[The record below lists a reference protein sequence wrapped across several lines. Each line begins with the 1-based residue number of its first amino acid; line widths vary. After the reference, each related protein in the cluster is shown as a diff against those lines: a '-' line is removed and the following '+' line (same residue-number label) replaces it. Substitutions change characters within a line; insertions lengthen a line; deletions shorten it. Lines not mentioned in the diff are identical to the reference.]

1 MARRG
6 VRRVGFKRGS
16 VPDFACES
24 LTPVN
29 AVTRPGLRHTLAFM
43 SEFAELLQ
51 KGRAGIDTLIARLP
65 KAELHLHIEGSLEPD
80 MMFAKAQKHGITLP
94 HASVDA
100 LRAAYAFGNLQ
111 EFLDLYYAGA
121 DVLRDQDD
129 FYDLTWA
136 YLQRARADGVVHAEI
151 FFDPQTH
158 TARGID
164 PEVFVEGIVQA
175 LHDGEAEL
183 GITWRLIPNFLRH
196 LTEQDAFDTLAELE
210 PFMGH
215 FHGFGLDSSEVGHPP
230 SKFARVFAEIRSR
243 GLPVV
248 AHAGEEGPP
257 AYILEALDILHVAR
271 IDHGIRAI
279 EDAALV
285 SRLARAQ
292 MPLTVCPLSNVK
304 LCAVP
309 SLAAHPI
316 KKLMDAGVL
325 VTINSDDPAYFGGY
339 IGENYRATA
348 RALDLDGEALKKIA
362 ANSIRASW
370 LHDAKKARH
379 LAAIDAL

>member
-1 MARRG
+1 MT
-6 VRRVGFKRGS
+6 S
-16 VPDFACES
+16 FAD
-24 LTPVN
+24 
-29 AVTRPGLRHTLAFM
+29 
-43 SEFAELLQ
+43 LLQ
-51 KGRAGIDTLIARLP
+51 KDRASIDTLIARLP
-65 KAELHLHIEGSLEPD
+65 KAELHLHVEGSLEPE
-80 MMFAKAQKHGITLP
+80 MMIAKAFKHGIELP
-94 HASVDA
+94 YADVGA
-100 LRAAYAFGNLQ
+100 LRAAYNFSNLQ

-121 DVLRDQDD
+121 DVLRDKED

-136 YLQRARADGVVHAEI
+136 YLQRAKADNVVHTEI

-164 PEVFVEGIVQA
+164 LDDVVTGIVEA

-196 LTEQDAFDTLAELE
+196 LSEQDAIDTLAELE
-210 PFMGH
+210 PYMEN
-215 FHGFGLDSSEVGHPP
+215 FHGFGLDSTEVGNPP

-257 AYILEALDILHVAR
+257 AYILEALDVLRVAR

-279 EDAALV
+279 EDAALT

-292 MPLTVCPLSNVK
+292 IPLTVCPLSNVK

-309 SLAAHPI
+309 SLAAHPL
-316 KKLMDAGVL
+316 KRLMDAGVL

-339 IGENYRATA
+339 VGENYRATA
-348 RALDLDGEALKKIA
+348 EALNLDSDTLKKLA
-362 ANSIRASW
+362 AMSIRGSW
-370 LHDAKKARH
+370 LHEVQKARH
-379 LAAIDAL
+379 LAKIDQL

>member
-1 MARRG
+1 
-6 VRRVGFKRGS
+6 
-16 VPDFACES
+16 
-24 LTPVN
+24 
-29 AVTRPGLRHTLAFM
+29 
-43 SEFAELLQ
+43 
-51 KGRAGIDTLIARLP
+51 
-65 KAELHLHIEGSLEPD
+65 
-80 MMFAKAQKHGITLP
+80 MMFAKAKKHGIALP
-94 HASVDA
+94 YADVEA
-100 LRAAYAFGNLQ
+100 VRAAYDFSNLQ

-136 YLQRARADGVVHAEI
+136 YLQRAKADGVVHVEI

-164 PEVFVEGIVQA
+164 LEIVVEGIVQA

-196 LTEQDAFDTLAELE
+196 LSEQEAIDTLAELE
-210 PFMGH
+210 PYMAN

-230 SKFARVFAEIRSR
+230 SKFARVFAEVRSR

-257 AYILEALDILHVAR
+257 EYIVEALDTLRVAR

-279 EDAALV
+279 EDEALT

-309 SLAAHPI
+309 SLAAHPL

-339 IGENYRATA
+339 VGENYRATA
-348 RALDLDGEALKKIA
+348 RALNLSQSDLKSLA
-362 ANSIRASW
+362 AMSIRASW
-370 LHDAKKARH
+370 LHDVQKAKH
-379 LAAIDAL
+379 LAVIDQL

>member
-1 MARRG
+1 MTSFSDLLNKDR
-6 VRRVGFKRGS
+6 
-16 VPDFACES
+16 
-24 LTPVN
+24 LT
-29 AVTRPGLRHTLAFM
+29 ADAATDA
-43 SEFAELLQ
+43 
-51 KGRAGIDTLIARLP
+51 LIARLP
-65 KAELHLHIEGSLEPD
+65 KAELHLHIEGSLEPE
-80 MMFAKAQKHGITLP
+80 MMIAKAFKHGIKLP
-94 HASVDA
+94 YASVDE
-100 LRAAYAFGNLQ
+100 LRAAYNFSNLQ

-121 DVLRDQDD
+121 DVLRDKDD

-136 YLQRARADGVVHAEI
+136 YLQRAKADHVVHTEI

-164 PEVFVEGIVQA
+164 LEDVVTGIVEA

-196 LTEQDAFDTLAELE
+196 LSEQDAIDMLEELE
-210 PFMGH
+210 PHMEN
-215 FHGFGLDSSEVGHPP
+215 FHGFGLDSSEIGNPP
-230 SKFARVFAEIRSR
+230 SKFARVFAQIRAR

-257 AYILEALDILHVAR
+257 EYVLEALDVLHVAR

-279 EDAALV
+279 EDEALT
-285 SRLARAQ
+285 SRLARGQ
-292 MPLTVCPLSNVK
+292 IPLTVCPLSNVK

-309 SLAAHPI
+309 TLTAHPL
-316 KKLMDAGVL
+316 KKLMDAGCL

-348 RALDLDGEALKKIA
+348 KALNLSQAELKMLA
-362 ANSIRASW
+362 AMSIRGSW
-370 LHDAKKARH
+370 LHEVQKARH
-379 LAAIDAL
+379 LAAIDQL

>member
-1 MARRG
+1 
-6 VRRVGFKRGS
+6 
-16 VPDFACES
+16 
-24 LTPVN
+24 
-29 AVTRPGLRHTLAFM
+29 M
-43 SEFAELLQ
+43 SSFSDLLQ
-51 KGRAGIDTLIARLP
+51 KDRASTDSFIARLP
-65 KAELHLHIEGSLEPD
+65 KAELHLHIEGSLEPE
-80 MMFAKAQKHGITLP
+80 MMIKKAFKHGITLP
-94 HASVDA
+94 YKDVEA
-100 LRAAYAFGNLQ
+100 LRAAYNFGNLQ

-121 DVLRDQDD
+121 NVLRDQDD

-136 YLQRARADGVVHAEI
+136 YLQRAKADNVVHVEI

-164 PEVFVEGIVQA
+164 LEVVVEGMVQA

-196 LTEQDAFDTLAELE
+196 LSEQDAFDTLAELE
-210 PFMGH
+210 PYMEN

-243 GLPVV
+243 GLSVV

-257 AYILEALDILHVAR
+257 EYIYEALDILKVSR

-279 EDAALV
+279 EDEALV

-292 MPLTVCPLSNVK
+292 IPLTVCPLSNVK
-304 LCAVP
+304 LCAV
-309 SLAAHPI
+309 SSIEAHPI
-316 KKLMDAGVL
+316 KKLMKAGVV

-348 RALDLDGEALKKIA
+348 KALDLTNDELKNLA
-362 ANSIRASW
+362 AMSIRGSW
-370 LHDAKKARH
+370 LHDVQKARH
-379 LAAIDAL
+379 LAVIDRL

>member
-1 MARRG
+1 
-6 VRRVGFKRGS
+6 
-16 VPDFACES
+16 
-24 LTPVN
+24 
-29 AVTRPGLRHTLAFM
+29 M
-43 SEFAELLQ
+43 STFTDLLNKDRTSAE
-51 KGRAGIDTLIARLP
+51 AAMDTLIARLP
-65 KAELHLHIEGSLEPD
+65 KAELHLHIEGSLEPE
-80 MMFAKAQKHGITLP
+80 MMFAKAKKHDIALP
-94 HASVDA
+94 YADVEA
-100 LRAAYAFGNLQ
+100 VRAAYDFNNLQ

-136 YLQRARADGVVHAEI
+136 YLQRAKADGVVHVEI

-164 PEVFVEGIVQA
+164 LEIVVEGIVQA
-175 LHDGEAEL
+175 LHDGQAEL

-196 LTEQDAFDTLAELE
+196 LSEQDAIDTLAALE
-210 PFMGH
+210 PYMSN

-257 AYILEALDILHVAR
+257 EYIIEALDILRVAR

-279 EDAALV
+279 EDEALI

-309 SLAAHPI
+309 SLTAHPL

-339 IGENYRATA
+339 VGENYRATA
-348 RALDLDGEALKKIA
+348 RALNLTQSEIKSLA
-362 ANSIRASW
+362 AMSIRASW
-370 LHDAKKARH
+370 LHEVQKAKH
-379 LAAIDAL
+379 LQRIDQL

>member
-1 MARRG
+1 
-6 VRRVGFKRGS
+6 
-16 VPDFACES
+16 
-24 LTPVN
+24 
-29 AVTRPGLRHTLAFM
+29 M
-43 SEFAELLQ
+43 SSFSDLLQ
-51 KGRAGIDTLIARLP
+51 KDRASTDDFIARLP
-65 KAELHLHIEGSLEPD
+65 KAELHLHIEGSLEPE
-80 MMFAKAQKHGITLP
+80 MMIKKAFKHGIALP
-94 HASVDA
+94 YKDVDA
-100 LRAAYAFGNLQ
+100 LRAAYNFGNLQ

-121 DVLRDQDD
+121 NVLRDQDD

-136 YLQRARADGVVHAEI
+136 YLQRAKADNVVHVEI

-164 PEVFVEGIVQA
+164 LEVVVEGIVQA

-196 LTEQDAFDTLAELE
+196 LSEQDAIDTLAELE
-210 PFMGH
+210 PYMEN

-257 AYILEALDILHVAR
+257 EYIYEALDVLKVSR

-279 EDAALV
+279 EDEALV

-292 MPLTVCPLSNVK
+292 IPLTVCPLSNVK
-304 LCAVP
+304 LCTVP
-309 SLAAHPI
+309 SLETHPL
-316 KKLMDAGVL
+316 KKLMKAGVV

-339 IGENYRATA
+339 IGENYRASA
-348 RALDLDGEALKKIA
+348 KALELTHDELKSLA
-362 ANSIRASW
+362 AMSIRGSW
-370 LHDAKKARH
+370 LHEVQKARH
-379 LAAIDAL
+379 LAVIDQL

>member
-1 MARRG
+1 
-6 VRRVGFKRGS
+6 
-16 VPDFACES
+16 
-24 LTPVN
+24 
-29 AVTRPGLRHTLAFM
+29 M
-43 SEFAELLQ
+43 STFTDLLNKDRTSAE
-51 KGRAGIDTLIARLP
+51 AAMDTLIARLP
-65 KAELHLHIEGSLEPD
+65 KAELHLHIEGSLEPE
-80 MMFAKAQKHGITLP
+80 MMFAKAKKHGIALP
-94 HASVDA
+94 YADVEA
-100 LRAAYAFGNLQ
+100 VRAAYDFNNLQ

-136 YLQRARADGVVHAEI
+136 YLQRAKADGVVHVEI

-164 PEVFVEGIVQA
+164 LEIVVEGIVQA

-196 LTEQDAFDTLAELE
+196 LSEQDAIYTLAALE
-210 PFMGH
+210 PYMSN

-257 AYILEALDILHVAR
+257 EYIIEALDILRVVR

-279 EDAALV
+279 DDEALT

-309 SLAAHPI
+309 SLTAHPL
-316 KKLMDAGVL
+316 KKLMEAGVL

-339 IGENYRATA
+339 VGENYRATA
-348 RALDLDGEALKKIA
+348 RALNLTQSEIKSLA
-362 ANSIRASW
+362 AMSIRASW
-370 LHDAKKARH
+370 LHEVQKAKH
-379 LAAIDAL
+379 LAMIDQL

>member
-1 MARRG
+1 MT
-6 VRRVGFKRGS
+6 S
-16 VPDFACES
+16 FAD
-24 LTPVN
+24 
-29 AVTRPGLRHTLAFM
+29 
-43 SEFAELLQ
+43 LLQ
-51 KGRAGIDTLIARLP
+51 KDRAGIDTLIARLP
-65 KAELHLHIEGSLEPD
+65 KAELHLHIEGSLEPE

-94 HASVDA
+94 YASVEA
-100 LRAAYAFGNLQ
+100 VRAAYNFGNLQ

-136 YLQRARADGVVHAEI
+136 YLQRAMADGVVHTEI

-196 LTEQDAFDTLAELE
+196 LTEQDAIDTLAELE
-210 PFMGH
+210 PFMGN

-230 SKFARVFAEIRSR
+230 SKFQRVFAEVRSR

-257 AYILEALDILHVAR
+257 EYIIEALDILHVAR

-279 EDAALV
+279 NDLALV

-309 SLAAHPI
+309 SMQAHPI

-339 IGENYRATA
+339 VGENYRATA
-348 RALDLDGEALKKIA
+348 KALDLTADDLKKLA

-370 LHDAKKARH
+370 LHEVQKARH
-379 LAAIDAL
+379 LAVIDQL

>member
-1 MARRG
+1 M
-6 VRRVGFKRGS
+6 S
-16 VPDFACES
+16 
-24 LTPVN
+24 
-29 AVTRPGLRHTLAFM
+29 AFN
-43 SEFAELLQ
+43 ELLN
-51 KGRAGIDTLIARLP
+51 KDRMTPETAIDTLIARLP
-65 KAELHLHIEGSLEPD
+65 KAELHLHIEGSLEPE
-80 MMFAKAQKHGITLP
+80 MMFAKAKKHGVALP
-94 HASVDA
+94 YASVEA
-100 LRAAYAFGNLQ
+100 VRTAYDFNNLQ

-136 YLQRARADGVVHAEI
+136 YLQRAKADGVVHAEI

-164 PEVFVEGIVQA
+164 LEVVVEGIVQA

-196 LTEQDAFDTLAELE
+196 LSEKDAIDTLAALD
-210 PFMGH
+210 PYMTN
-215 FHGFGLDSSEVGHPP
+215 FHGFGLDSSELGHPP
-230 SKFARVFAEIRSR
+230 SKFARVFAEVRFR

-257 AYILEALDILHVAR
+257 EYIVEALDILRVAR

-279 EDAALV
+279 DDEALT

-292 MPLTVCPLSNVK
+292 VPLTVCPLSNVK
-304 LCAVP
+304 LRAVP
-309 SLAAHPI
+309 SLAAHPL

-325 VTINSDDPAYFGGY
+325 VTINSDDPAYFDGY

-348 RALDLDGEALKKIA
+348 RALNLTQTDLKSLA
-362 ANSIRASW
+362 AASIRASW
-370 LHDAKKARH
+370 LHEVQKAKH
-379 LAAIDAL
+379 LATIDQL

>member
-1 MARRG
+1 
-6 VRRVGFKRGS
+6 
-16 VPDFACES
+16 
-24 LTPVN
+24 
-29 AVTRPGLRHTLAFM
+29 
-43 SEFAELLQ
+43 
-51 KGRAGIDTLIARLP
+51 
-65 KAELHLHIEGSLEPD
+65 
-80 MMFAKAQKHGITLP
+80 MFAKAKKHGIALP
-94 HASVDA
+94 YADVEA
-100 LRAAYAFGNLQ
+100 VRAAYDFSNLQ

-136 YLQRARADGVVHAEI
+136 YLQRAKADGVVHVEI

-164 PEVFVEGIVQA
+164 LEIVVEGIVQA

-196 LTEQDAFDTLAELE
+196 LSEQDAIDTLAELE
-210 PFMGH
+210 PYMSN

-230 SKFARVFAEIRSR
+230 SKFARVFAEVRSR

-257 AYILEALDILHVAR
+257 EYIVEALDILRVAR

-279 EDAALV
+279 EDAALT

-309 SLAAHPI
+309 SLAAHPL

-339 IGENYRATA
+339 VGENYRATA
-348 RALDLDGEALKKIA
+348 RALNLSQTDLKSLA
-362 ANSIRASW
+362 AMSIRASW
-370 LHDAKKARH
+370 LHDVQKAKH
-379 LAAIDAL
+379 LAVIDQL

>member
-1 MARRG
+1 MT
-6 VRRVGFKRGS
+6 S
-16 VPDFACES
+16 FAD
-24 LTPVN
+24 
-29 AVTRPGLRHTLAFM
+29 
-43 SEFAELLQ
+43 LLQ
-51 KGRAGIDTLIARLP
+51 KNRAGADAFIARLP
-65 KAELHLHIEGSLEPD
+65 KAELHLHIEGSLEPE
-80 MMFAKAQKHGITLP
+80 MMIAKAFKHGITLP
-94 HASVDA
+94 YASVEA
-100 LRAAYAFGNLQ
+100 LRAAYNFSNLQ

-121 DVLRDQDD
+121 DVLRDRDD

-136 YLQRARADGVVHAEI
+136 YLQRAQADNVVHSEI

-164 PEVFVEGIVQA
+164 VEDVVTGIIEA

-196 LTEQDAFDTLAELE
+196 LTEQDAIDTLAELE
-210 PFMGH
+210 PYMAH
-215 FHGFGLDSSEVGHPP
+215 FHGFGLDSSEVGNPP

-257 AYILEALDILHVAR
+257 EYIVEALDILKVSR

-279 EDAALV
+279 EDPALT
-285 SRLARAQ
+285 SRLARGQ
-292 MPLTVCPLSNVK
+292 IPLTVCPLSNVK

-309 SLAAHPI
+309 SLAAHPL
-316 KKLMDAGVL
+316 KKLMDAGCL

-339 IGENYRATA
+339 VGENYRAIAT
-348 RALDLDGEALKKIA
+348 ALDLSNEDLKMLA
-362 ANSIRASW
+362 AMSIRGSW
-370 LHDAKKARH
+370 LHEAQKARH
-379 LAAIDAL
+379 LAKIDQL

>member
-1 MARRG
+1 
-6 VRRVGFKRGS
+6 
-16 VPDFACES
+16 
-24 LTPVN
+24 
-29 AVTRPGLRHTLAFM
+29 M
-43 SEFAELLQ
+43 STFNDLLNKDRISAE
-51 KGRAGIDTLIARLP
+51 AAIDTLIARLP
-65 KAELHLHIEGSLEPD
+65 KAELHLHIEGSLEPE
-80 MMFAKAQKHGITLP
+80 MMFAKAKKHGIALP
-94 HASVDA
+94 YADVEA
-100 LRAAYAFGNLQ
+100 VRAAYDFNNLQ

-136 YLQRARADGVVHAEI
+136 YLQRAKADGVVHVEI

-164 PEVFVEGIVQA
+164 LEIVVEGIVQA

-196 LTEQDAFDTLAELE
+196 LSEQDAIDTLAELE
-210 PFMGH
+210 PYMAN

-230 SKFARVFAEIRSR
+230 SKFARVFAEVRSR

-257 AYILEALDILHVAR
+257 EYIIEALDVLRVAR

-279 EDAALV
+279 EDAALT

-304 LCAVP
+304 LCAVA
-309 SLAAHPI
+309 SLAAHPL

-339 IGENYRATA
+339 VGENYRATA
-348 RALDLDGEALKKIA
+348 RALNLSQTDLKSLA
-362 ANSIRASW
+362 AMSIRASW
-370 LHDAKKARH
+370 LHDVQKARH
-379 LAAIDAL
+379 LSAIDQL

>member
-1 MARRG
+1 MT
-6 VRRVGFKRGS
+6 S
-16 VPDFACES
+16 FAD
-24 LTPVN
+24 
-29 AVTRPGLRHTLAFM
+29 
-43 SEFAELLQ
+43 LLQ
-51 KGRAGIDTLIARLP
+51 KNRAGADAFIARLP
-65 KAELHLHIEGSLEPD
+65 KAELHLHIEGSLEPE
-80 MMFAKAQKHGITLP
+80 MMIAKAFKHGIKLP
-94 HASVDA
+94 YANVDA
-100 LRAAYAFGNLQ
+100 LRAAYNFSNLQ

-121 DVLRDQDD
+121 DVLRDKDD

-136 YLQRARADGVVHAEI
+136 YLQRAKADNVVHTEI

-164 PEVFVEGIVQA
+164 LEDVVTGIVEA

-196 LTEQDAFDTLAELE
+196 LSEQDAIDTLAELE
-210 PFMGH
+210 PYMEH
-215 FHGFGLDSSEVGHPP
+215 FHGFGLDSSEVGNPP

-257 AYILEALDILHVAR
+257 EYITEALDILHVAR

-279 EDAALV
+279 EDEALT
-285 SRLARAQ
+285 SRLARGQ
-292 MPLTVCPLSNVK
+292 IPLTVCPLSNVK

-309 SLAAHPI
+309 SLAAHPL
-316 KKLMDAGVL
+316 KRLLDVGCL

-339 IGENYRATA
+339 IGENYRAIAT
-348 RALDLDGEALKKIA
+348 ALDLSNEDLKMLA
-362 ANSIRASW
+362 AMSIRGSW
-370 LHDAKKARH
+370 LHEVQKARH
-379 LAAIDAL
+379 LAKIDQL

>member
-1 MARRG
+1 
-6 VRRVGFKRGS
+6 
-16 VPDFACES
+16 
-24 LTPVN
+24 
-29 AVTRPGLRHTLAFM
+29 M
-43 SEFAELLQ
+43 STFNDLLN
-51 KGRAGIDTLIARLP
+51 KDRISADAAIDTLIARLP
-65 KAELHLHIEGSLEPD
+65 KAELHLHIEGSLEPE
-80 MMFAKAQKHGITLP
+80 MMFAKAKKHGI
-94 HASVDA
+94 S
-100 LRAAYAFGNLQ
+100 LRYADVEAVSAAYDFSNLQ
-111 EFLDLYYAGA
+111 AFLDLYYSGA

-136 YLQRARADGVVHAEI
+136 YLQRAKADGVVHVEI

-164 PEVFVEGIVQA
+164 LEIVVEGIVQA

-196 LTEQDAFDTLAELE
+196 LSEQDAIDTLAELE
-210 PFMGH
+210 PYMAN

-230 SKFARVFAEIRSR
+230 SKFARVFAEVRSR

-257 AYILEALDILHVAR
+257 EYIVEALDILRVAR

-279 EDAALV
+279 EDEALT

-309 SLAAHPI
+309 SLAAHPL

-339 IGENYRATA
+339 VGENYRATA
-348 RALDLDGEALKKIA
+348 RALNLSQTDLKSLA
-362 ANSIRASW
+362 AMSIRASW
-370 LHDAKKARH
+370 LHDVQKAKH
-379 LAAIDAL
+379 LAVIDQL